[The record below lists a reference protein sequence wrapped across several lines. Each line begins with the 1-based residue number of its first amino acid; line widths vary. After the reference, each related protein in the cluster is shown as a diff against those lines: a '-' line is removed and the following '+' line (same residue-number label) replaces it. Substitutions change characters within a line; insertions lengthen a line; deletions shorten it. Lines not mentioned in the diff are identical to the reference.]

1 MMTFKQLCQYASLL
15 WILRMLEIKMIK
27 LDTYR
32 LKVHT
37 EAYKICIAKLKNPE
51 VSEIIEK
58 YDSNIWNEFAV
69 RFAML
74 RAIDRY
80 VSELRKWED
89 KELGKDRSNPKT
101 GA

>member
-1 MMTFKQLCQYASLL
+1 MMFKQLCQYASLL
-15 WILRMLEIKMIK
+15 WKLKMLELKMIK
-27 LDTYR
+27 LDIYR
-32 LKVHT
+32 VKVYT
-37 EAYKICIAKLKNPE
+37 EAYKICIAKLDKPE
-51 VSEIIEK
+51 IAEVIEK
-58 YDSNIWNEFAV
+58 YDPNIWNEFAV

-80 VSELRKWED
+80 VDELRKWED